1 VSTQTAAI
9 VTNGH
14 GEAQTNG
21 HSDAQTNGH
30 AELPQTLHALR
41 ICMVHFSDFHVDS
54 RLQRETRAL
63 VDRGH
68 EVDSLCLSESSVL
81 EEGRGVIRLHNVPAR
96 RMHTGGV
103 LAYFRGYGSFFA
115 RAMAMLNRLDRERCF
130 DVVEIHNMPD
140 FLSFAALPS
149 RLRGVPVILNVHD
162 TFPELFTTKFGARAA
177 RLFSPLMLAEERVS
191 ASWVDAVVTVT
202 EEAGRRLE
210 SRGVGRGKRHVV
222 MNSPDETVFGPR
234 REPVTIPAAGP
245 VNVVYHGGTAPRF
258 GVESLVRS
266 IGLLK
271 DSMPDLSLRVYGSFQ
286 EAPLAELAA
295 EVAPDNVE
303 VAPEPVP
310 FRQIPEKLAEC
321 HLGVVPTLRDE
332 FTELLLPV
340 KLMEYAHMGL
350 PVVASRLPVVEHYF
364 TDDEVLFYEPGSDD
378 ALAAAIAESTLDPE
392 RARDRAVR
400 ASRKLEDLDWA
411 TQRQNYVGLVER
423 LAGLTPSQRRRLVAA
438 PAASG

>member
-1 VSTQTAAI
+1 VISPTAAAA
-9 VTNGH
+9 TLNGY
-14 GEAQTNG
+14 GK
-21 HSDAQTNGH
+21 
-30 AELPQTLHALR
+30 AEPAVRPLH

-68 EVDSLCLSESSVL
+68 EVDSLCLSESLVL

-96 RMHTGGV
+96 RMHTGGA
-103 LAYFRGYGSFFA
+103 LAYFKGYGSFFV
-115 RAMAMLNRLDRERCF
+115 RAMAALNRLDRQRCF

-149 RLRGVPVILNVHD
+149 KLRGVPVILNVHD
-162 TFPELFTTKFGARAA
+162 TFPELFSTKFGARAG
-177 RLFSPLMLAEERVS
+177 RVFSPLMLAEERVS

-210 SRGVGRGKRHVV
+210 ARGVGRGKRHVV
-222 MNSPDETVFGPR
+222 MNSPDQTVFGPP
-234 REPVTIPAAGP
+234 REPITIPPEGP

-258 GVESLVRS
+258 GAESLVRA

-271 DSMPDLSLRVYGSFQ
+271 DSMPELSLRVYGSFQ
-286 EAPLAELAA
+286 EAPLGELAA

-321 HLGVVPTLRDE
+321 HIGVVPTLRDE

-350 PVVASRLPVVEHYF
+350 PAVASRLPVVEHYF
-364 TDDEVLFYEPGSDD
+364 TDDEVLFYEPGSDE
-378 ALAAAIAESTLDPE
+378 ALAAAIAEVRLDPE
-392 RARDRAVR
+392 RARDRASR

-411 TQRQNYVGLVER
+411 TQRKNYVGLVER
-423 LAGLTPSQRRRLVAA
+423 LARLTPSQRRRLVAA
-438 PAASG
+438 RATSV